1 MRGIAYPVS
10 RGKRPLK
17 WLGDIRDSHPA
28 LQQFLLQ
35 QLSKAELWV
44 STIN

>member
-10 RGKRPLK
+10 RGKRPIK
-17 WLGDIRDSHPA
+17 WLGDIKDIHPA
-28 LQQFLLQ
+28 LQQLLLQ
-35 QLSKAELWV
+35 QLPKAELWL